1 MGIQSVLVVAKA
13 DEVSAVA
20 ASPQPTSHWQGLS
33 FTGLENVTLCTLIC
47 LVRTGH
53 ADRGFDELLDRVQV
67 VASDADQSSDVWL
80 VPGAEVAALARIT
93 SLEEEAFE
101 ALPGQTY
108 VKGFLRTYA
117 DYLGLDG
124 QLFVD
129 EYNSRHIERYEE
141 LLFPRRR
148 AGSELVSGLGFM
160 RSIYD

>member
-101 ALPGQTY
+101 
-108 VKGFLRTYA
+108 
-117 DYLGLDG
+117 
-124 QLFVD
+124 
-129 EYNSRHIERYEE
+129 E
-141 LLFPRRR
+141 LLSAWCATDEVAAWEEDEARDLLREIGDLAET
-148 AGSELVSGLGFM
+148 AGLRGKVLLLRMGP
-160 RSIYD
+160 